1 MLADLA
7 VLAALLLGPPALPLL
22 VPTRPWCRIPR
33 RRSSGR
39 HRAQVMARVSAG
51 STREKGY
58 LATMQVQTPE
68 DGRSTLIITRR
79 GLGRAARTWLTLDG
93 GIRCTAVLDRAQVEE
108 LRELLAAAA
117 EGLR

>member
-1 MLADLA
+1 MSQ
-7 VLAALLLGPPALPLL
+7 
-22 VPTRPWCRIPR
+22 

-39 HRAQVMARVSAG
+39 HRAQVARGSAA

-68 DGRSTLIITRR
+68 DGRCTLIIARR
-79 GLGRAARTWLTLDG
+79 GRGRAACTWLTLDG
-93 GIRCTAVLDRAQVEE
+93 GIRHTAALDRAQVDE

>member
-7 VLAALLLGPPALPLL
+7 VLAALLLVPAALPLL
-22 VPTRPWCRIPR
+22 VPIPPRRRIPR

-39 HRAQVMARVSAG
+39 HRAQLLARVGAE

-58 LATMQVQTPE
+58 LATMPAQTPE

-79 GLGRAARTWLTLDG
+79 GIGRAARTWLTLDG
-93 GIRCTAVLDRAQVEE
+93 GIRCTAALDRAQVEE

>member
-1 MLADLA
+1 VLADLA

-22 VPTRPWCRIPR
+22 VPTPPWCRAPQ

-39 HRAQVMARVSAG
+39 HRAQLLARVGAESP
-51 STREKGY
+51 REKGY
-58 LATMQVQTPE
+58 LATMQAQTPE

-79 GLGRAARTWLTLDG
+79 GIGRAARTWLTLDG
-93 GIRCTAVLDRAQVEE
+93 GIRCTAALDRAQVEE